1 MPVYVRKEEKENV
14 ITQIILS
21 FLLAAAFLNPYTER
35 AEFVNSIPFMFSHYA
50 LFLAGFALSYRLARL
65 PPWAA
70 VAGSII
76 AVFWHF
82 PYPFA
87 VSGSLF
93 TYRIL
98 EEGTLILSGWLVGA
112 SIHDISSTG
121 RSVLLALWFSA
132 DTALSI
138 IFLLRPGLYSSSQL
152 AASPYPAGQFVVL
165 GIAMI
170 FFMNGVIAYLIYR
183 YMRKYRSILLSDEV

>member
-1 MPVYVRKEEKENV
+1 MPVYGRGANKNYALA
-14 ITQIILS
+14 QIISS
-21 FLLAAAFLNPYTER
+21 FILAAAFLNPYTEN
-35 AEFVNSIPFMFSHYA
+35 AESVNAVPFMFSHYA
-50 LFLAGFALSYRLARL
+50 LFLSGFALSYRLAKL
-65 PPWAA
+65 PPWT
-70 VAGSII
+70 VIAGSLI
-76 AVFWHF
+76 AIFWHL

-87 VSGSLF
+87 ISGSVF
-93 TYRIL
+93 AFRII

-121 RSVLLALWFSA
+121 RSILLALWFAA

-138 IFLLRPGLYSSSQL
+138 VFLVAPGLYSNSTLSV
-152 AASPYPAGQFVVL
+152 SPYPPSQFVIL

-183 YMRKYRSILLSDEV
+183 YMRKYRSILLSEEL